1 MRSAQKLFAL
11 SSKFRYQTS
20 HFFRYFRPFWF
31 LFGVFGALFLGW
43 CFSSAPASI
52 SVAPKNG
59 SECTSRGG
67 WIYLFVAILSSHD
80 NESLRNAARRTWLKF
95 ENRSV
100 LDVSH
105 RFFVG
110 MVGIPVDRRAA
121 LEREA
126 SLNRDLVLLH
136 DVPDENRTYK
146 LLRTLAWISHK
157 CEARYVLKLDD
168 DSFARPDAIA
178 WELSVAE
185 RNVAHEP
192 RLYWGFFAG
201 DSPVVT
207 SGERAEP
214 SWYLSERYLPYACS
228 GGYILSAAVMRYIY
242 DHRSLLERYANEDVS
257 MGVWLAALKMN
268 RTHDRRFDTE
278 HRSRGC
284 FNSYLVTGKQT
295 EAMMEEKHRSLERNG
310 ILCPQEVQLRP
321 SYIYDWGVRPSRCCI
336 RNASDIS
343 LPRSQ
348 ELGKGNE
355 MLVGR

>member
-1 MRSAQKLFAL
+1 MRSARTL
-11 SSKFRYQTS
+11 SAVARFRHHASQ
-20 HFFRYFRPFWF
+20 FVRYFRPFWF
-31 LFGVFGALFLGW
+31 FFGVFWALFFGW
-43 CFSSAPASI
+43 CFKSAPSAI
-52 SVAPKNG
+52 SVASKNG
-59 SECTSRGG
+59 SECSFRGG
-67 WIYLFVAILSSHD
+67 WVYLFAAILSSHD
-80 NESLRNAARRTWLKF
+80 NEALRNAARRTWLRL

-110 MVGIPVDRRAA
+110 TVGVPTDRRAA

-126 SLNRDLVLLH
+126 AVNRDVVLLH

-157 CEARYVLKLDD
+157 CEPRYVLKLDD

-178 WELSVAE
+178 WELAHAE
-185 RNVAHEP
+185 RNMTYEP

-201 DSPVVT
+201 HEPVIK
-207 SGERAEP
+207 SGKRAEP

-228 GGYILSAAVMRYIY
+228 GGYVLSAPVMRYIY
-242 DHRSLLERYANEDVS
+242 DHRSLVERYANEDVS
-257 MGVWLAALKMN
+257 MGVWLAALNLN

-278 HRSRGC
+278 RHSRGC

-295 EAMMEEKHRSLERNG
+295 ESMMEEKYRSLERHG

-321 SYIYDWGVRPSRCCI
+321 SYVYDWEARPSRCCI

-343 LPRSQ
+343 LLRSQ
-348 ELGKGNE
+348 DLGKENKT
-355 MLVGR
+355 LVFS